1 MKPTQSILILFSLF
15 LISNCGEKVTEEIT
29 QRHDDG
35 SKKTYIKIYNKG
47 KSDEITLNKIIY
59 NKEGQIIYCR
69 INDLYGKKD
78 GEQIDSIYTMVYGK
92 KYKSFRKRIFSNGK
106 IVQEMYSISDV
117 PRFMDQSF
125 LEYREGKKWDGWYKT
140 VLNDEVVMMT
150 MYENVKKHSVHCNI
164 LSWIGPK
171 GAITGFHADWSENI
185 NISIKGKKNFYLV
198 SPKYNEFM
206 YPSKKFE
213 RAAILSNVNLKDV
226 DENKFP
232 LFKKANIIKVI
243 LEEGDALY
251 IPRGWWHYAESLTPT
266 INVSF
271 HYWNLFNFFRDMV
284 IEISKMLLHNIGLYK
299 KYNCTCHSYNEKGER
314 FVRSKFMPQNILKIK
329 RD

>member
-1 MKPTQSILILFSLF
+1 MNLQTIKTEDKIDFKNKNEPYLVKNYAKNWKAYKDWSFEYLKNLNSDLSVNTILGNYSEKMEIVPLKFKDY
-15 LISNCGEKVTEEIT
+15 IEKVISQET
-29 QRHDDG
+29 
-35 SKKTYIKIYNKG
+35 
-47 KSDEITLNKIIY
+47 KSYLAVFHLFKAFPQL
-59 NKEGQIIYCR
+59 KEH
-69 INDLYGKKD
+69 IN
-78 GEQIDSIYTMVYGK
+78 
-92 KYKSFRKRIFSNGK
+92 
-106 IVQEMYSISDV
+106 
-117 PRFMDQSF
+117 
-125 LEYREGKKWDGWYKT
+125 
-140 VLNDEVVMMT
+140 
-150 MYENVKKHSVHCNI
+150 YENVKKNSVHCNI

-213 RAAILSNVNLKDV
+213 RATILSNVNLKDV

-232 LFKKANIIKVI
+232 LFKKAKITKVI